1 MTIHGFAHLQATV
14 LQGCHRFCRIHTI
27 HESDDRLAVLLR
39 PEGLG
44 AVMYRVL
51 DFRAAETFS
60 FGRLFFWRVLAG
72 RIANIASIMEPIA
85 RWPG

>member
-1 MTIHGFAHLQATV
+1 
-14 LQGCHRFCRIHTI
+14 
-27 HESDDRLAVLLR
+27 
-39 PEGLG
+39 
-44 AVMYRVL
+44 MYRVL